1 MGPVEEAARAEVASM
16 GKEAEASTLGASAID
31 LARRQDKAT
40 LPQQAAQVA
49 KELRETLRRLADL
62 WPPAPA
68 KDGLDE
74 LRSRREERG
83 A

>member
-16 GKEAEASTLGASAID
+16 GSDAEASTLGASAVD
-31 LARRQDKAT
+31 LARRQDEAH

-49 KELRETLRRLADL
+49 KELRETLKRLAEL

-74 LRSRREERG
+74 LRARRERG